1 MSTILSTREMPKL
14 NPLLV
19 DGLLKAFPD
28 GVIALDLETTGLSP
42 LIDKIIEVSAVKIT
56 QGEDHIQVDY
66 FDELINPEI
75 PIPEKTIS
83 IHGITDDM
91 VKGKPF
97 IQEIFPKFLEWI
109 GELPLIAH
117 NAKFDLG
124 FLMYESHESK
134 LKTKDNTIYCSCQ
147 YARVVLPKQSC
158 RLKDLT
164 NKLGIKLV
172 NHHRALDDAMASLE
186 VFGHGILYQSKNDQ
200 GPALK
205 KGLLFS
211 LAEFDKPIS
220 MAIPEH
226 LELLEQNVMD
236 QNILM
241 IQYQGGSHKGK
252 LRPIRPISLLPM
264 PLGSILYAH
273 CLLSDLYKFFALR
286 KVKKVVLI
294 TEKQKKTIE
303 ERLKTLKKQPN

>member
-1 MSTILSTREMPKL
+1 MSTNQSTKEMPQL
-14 NPLLV
+14 NPLLEE
-19 DGLLKAFPD
+19 GLLKAFPD

-56 QGEDHIQVDY
+56 QREGHIQVDY
-66 FDELINPEI
+66 FDELIDPKI
-75 PIPEKTIS
+75 TIPEKTIA
-83 IHGITDDM
+83 IHGITDEM
-91 VKGKPF
+91 VKGKPS
-97 IQEIFPKFLEWI
+97 IQEIFPKFLDWI
-109 GELPLIAH
+109 EEIPLIAH

-134 LKTKDNTIYCSCQ
+134 LKTKDNMVFCSCQ

-164 NKLGIKLV
+164 DKLGIKLV
-172 NHHRALDDAMASLE
+172 NHHRALDDAMACLE
-186 VFGHGILYQSKNDQ
+186 VFGHGILHRSKSDQ

-211 LAEFDKPIS
+211 LAEFDKPVS

-286 KVKKVVLI
+286 KIKEVVQVS
-294 TEKQKKTIE
+294 EKQKKTIE
-303 ERLKTLKKQPN
+303 ERLKTLKKPS